1 MRVVIFTDTYEPY
14 VSGVV
19 TSIKM
24 LKTALEKMKHE
35 VFIVTANLKSNKFIY
50 DEDNKI
56 IYIPG
61 VKTGIY
67 DAKLTSFYSHKAFK
81 IIKSWNI
88 DIIHSQSEFGIGF
101 FSRIVAKRLKK
112 PVVHT
117 YHTLYEDYVY
127 YVTHGHF
134 DNLAKK
140 LVIKLTKYY
149 CGKSCESVI
158 VPTEKIKNLF
168 ANKYN
173 ITKNVYVVPT
183 GIDLSRFETD
193 YDTGYIKKKYN
204 ILKDDIIIGAV
215 GRVALEKSFDEM
227 LLASKELIE
236 NNDHIKLM
244 IVGDGPDIDNLRDLT
259 KALKID
265 DNVIFTGKVPY
276 DEVPGFYQTFNFLTS
291 FSRTETQGL
300 TIIEGLAS
308 GLPTLCIKDDSF
320 IDSVE
325 PGYNGYLFTS
335 NKEFQEKIL
344 YLIDNKD
351 EYEKMANNAKNS
363 AHKYSKE
370 VFADA
375 ALKIYHKCLEASK
388 KNRN

>member
-35 VFIVTANLKSNKFIY
+35 VYIVTANLKSNKFIY

-183 GIDLSRFETD
+183 GIDLS
-193 YDTGYIKKKYN
+193 
-204 ILKDDIIIGAV
+204 IGAV

-375 ALKIYHKCLEASK
+375 ALKIYHKCLETSK